1 MGGGN
6 FLIEALPPGALVSAQ
21 AHLTRVSLVQRQVL
35 WNPDQPISDVF
46 FPVSALVSIV
56 AHGGKRADVEVAAV
70 GRLGMVGLPVFLG
83 DGRSPNSAMV
93 QLPGEADRMPA
104 AAFRELATHQPE
116 LRRLAQRFAQAFTVE
131 TAQSAV
137 CNCHHRAEHRL
148 ARWLLTSRDRSGRS
162 EFPLTHEFISQML
175 GMRRATVTGEV
186 GRLQSAGLVRATP
199 GRMFL
204 LDRAGLER
212 LACECYGIIAEE
224 YRRLLGPE
232 S

>member
-6 FLIEALPPGALVSAQ
+6 FLIEALTAGARASAQ
-21 AHLTRVSLVQRQVL
+21 EHLTRVSLVQRQVL
-35 WNPDQPISDVF
+35 WNPDEPITDVF

-56 AHGGKRADVEVAAV
+56 AHGGKRADVEVATV
-70 GRLGMVGLPVFLG
+70 GRLGVVGLPVFLG
-83 DGRSPNSAMV
+83 DGRSSNSAMV

-104 AAFRELATHQPE
+104 AVFREFAAHQPE
-116 LRRLAQRFAQAFTVE
+116 LQRLAQRFAQAFTAE

-137 CNCHHRAEHRL
+137 CNCHHRAERRL
-148 ARWLLTSRDRSGRS
+148 ARWLLTSQDRSGRS
-162 EFPLTHEFISQML
+162 EFPLTHEFISQLL

-199 GRMFL
+199 GRMIL

-212 LACECYGIIAEE
+212 LACECYGIIAGE
-224 YRRLLGPE
+224 YRRLLGGEP
-232 S
+232 

>member
-6 FLIEALPPGALVSAQ
+6 FLIEALPAGARASAQ

-35 WNPDQPISDVF
+35 WNPDEPITDVV
-46 FPVSALVSIV
+46 FPVTALVSIV
-56 AHGGKRADVEVAAV
+56 GHGGKRADVEVAAV
-70 GRLGMVGLPVFLG
+70 GRLGLVGLPVFLG

-116 LRRLAQRFAQAFTVE
+116 LRRLIQRFAQAFSVE

-137 CNCHHRAEHRL
+137 CNCHHRAERRL
-148 ARWLLTSRDRSGRS
+148 ARWLLTSEDRYGRN

-199 GRMFL
+199 GRMIL

-212 LACECYGIIAEE
+212 LACDCYRIIAEE

-232 S
+232 R